1 MVFSFILLNFAD
13 EKIKHYFDMKELIQ
27 IAKGAAK
34 NSLYVLLILALIQP
48 FGIDSMQ
55 QGRIPFLLTL
65 SVGSFA
71 CVVIAMLLSN
81 MLMRNTINQESMGR
95 SIVHILLF
103 FIINTP
109 LLGAILLTI
118 LSWFLAG
125 NPLQYWYM
133 KGGTFNLEA
142 WGTTTLYVSCISV
155 IVAIIV
161 IYQLRNDKLRQR
173 LDEVEQMNRLL
184 EQRQERIAEEDN
196 KGKMDERDSNKTN
209 TFEELKG
216 NKEDIVEFIG
226 QGQKSH
232 LLVAPYNIIYV
243 ESMANYADICYI
255 ADNEIHHSTLRIT
268 LKQVKEGLAS
278 CENIIQCHRAFLV
291 NLNFIQKIT
300 DRNSGYQLQLFGL
313 EKQIPVS
320 RANESV
326 IKQKLK

>member
-1 MVFSFILLNFAD
+1 
-13 EKIKHYFDMKELIQ
+13 MKEFIQ
-27 IAKGAAK
+27 VAKGAAK

-65 SVGSFA
+65 SVGAFA
-71 CVVIAMLLSN
+71 SVVIAMLLSN
-81 MLMRNTINQESMGR
+81 MLMRNTISQESMGK
-95 SIVHILLF
+95 SIVHLLVF
-103 FIINTP
+103 YLINTP

-125 NPLQYWYM
+125 DPLQYWYM
-133 KGGTFNLEA
+133 KGGTFNLAA
-142 WGTTTLYVSCISV
+142 WGTTTLYVSCISA

-184 EQRQERIAEEDN
+184 ERRQERIAE
-196 KGKMDERDSNKTN
+196 TQ
-209 TFEELKG
+209 
-216 NKEDIVEFIG
+216 KEMVEFIG
-226 QGQKSH
+226 QGLKSR
-232 LLVAPYNIIYV
+232 LMVAPIDILYV

-268 LKQVKEGLAS
+268 LKQVKETLAS

>member
-1 MVFSFILLNFAD
+1 
-13 EKIKHYFDMKELIQ
+13 MKEFIQ
-27 IAKGAAK
+27 VAKGAAK

-65 SVGSFA
+65 SVGAFA
-71 CVVIAMLLSN
+71 SVVIAMLLSN
-81 MLMRNTINQESMGR
+81 MLMRNTISQESMGR
-95 SIVHILLF
+95 SIVHLLVF
-103 FIINTP
+103 YLINTP

-118 LSWFLAG
+118 LSWFLADD
-125 NPLQYWYM
+125 PLQYWYM
-133 KGGTFNLEA
+133 KGGTFNLAA
-142 WGTTTLYVSCISV
+142 WGTTTLYVSCISA

-184 EQRQERIAEEDN
+184 EQRQESIVE
-196 KGKMDERDSNKTN
+196 TQ
-209 TFEELKG
+209 
-216 NKEDIVEFIG
+216 KEMVEFIG
-226 QGQKSH
+226 QGLKSH
-232 LLVAPYNIIYV
+232 LMVAPADILYV

-268 LKQVKEGLAS
+268 LKQVKETLAS

-313 EKQIPVS
+313 EKLIPVS

>member
-1 MVFSFILLNFAD
+1 
-13 EKIKHYFDMKELIQ
+13 MKEFIQ
-27 IAKGAAK
+27 VAKGAAK

-65 SVGSFA
+65 SAGAFA
-71 CVVIAMLLSN
+71 SVVIAMLLSN
-81 MLMRNTINQESMGR
+81 MLMRNTISQESMGK
-95 SIVHILLF
+95 SIVHLLVF
-103 FIINTP
+103 YLINTP

-125 NPLQYWYM
+125 DPLQYWYM
-133 KGGTFNLEA
+133 KGGTFNLAA
-142 WGTTTLYVSCISV
+142 WGTTTLYVSCISA

-184 EQRQERIAEEDN
+184 ERRQERIAEIEDN
-196 KGKMDERDSNKTN
+196 AMDAETESQHTSEKTDAQMS
-209 TFEELKG
+209 EG
-216 NKEDIVEFIG
+216 IQKEMVEFIG
-226 QGQKSH
+226 QGLKSH
-232 LLVAPYNIIYV
+232 LMVAPIDILYV

-268 LKQVKEGLAS
+268 LKQVKETLAS

>member
-1 MVFSFILLNFAD
+1 
-13 EKIKHYFDMKELIQ
+13 MKEFIQ
-27 IAKGAAK
+27 VAKGAAK

-65 SVGSFA
+65 SVGAFA
-71 CVVIAMLLSN
+71 SVVIAMLLSN
-81 MLMRNTINQESMGR
+81 MLMRNTISQESMGR
-95 SIVHILLF
+95 SIVHLLVF
-103 FIINTP
+103 YLINTP

-125 NPLQYWYM
+125 DPLQYWYI
-133 KGGTFNLEA
+133 KGGTFNLAA
-142 WGTTTLYVSCISV
+142 WGTTTLYVSCISA

-184 EQRQERIAEEDN
+184 EMRQERIVE
-196 KGKMDERDSNKTN
+196 TQ
-209 TFEELKG
+209 
-216 NKEDIVEFIG
+216 KEMVEFIG
-226 QGQKSH
+226 QGLKSH
-232 LLVAPYNIIYV
+232 LMVAPTDILYV

-268 LKQVKEGLAS
+268 LKQVKETLAP

-313 EKQIPVS
+313 DKQIPVS

>member
-1 MVFSFILLNFAD
+1 
-13 EKIKHYFDMKELIQ
+13 MKEFIQ
-27 IAKGAAK
+27 VAKGAAK

-65 SVGSFA
+65 SVGAFA
-71 CVVIAMLLSN
+71 SVVIAMLLSN
-81 MLMRNTINQESMGR
+81 MLMRNTISQESMGR
-95 SIVHILLF
+95 SIVHLLVF
-103 FIINTP
+103 YLINTP

-118 LSWFLAG
+118 LSWFLADD
-125 NPLQYWYM
+125 PLQYWYM
-133 KGGTFNLEA
+133 KGGTFNLAA
-142 WGTTTLYVSCISV
+142 WGTTTLYVSCISA

-184 EQRQERIAEEDN
+184 EQRQESIVE
-196 KGKMDERDSNKTN
+196 TQ
-209 TFEELKG
+209 
-216 NKEDIVEFIG
+216 KEMVEFIG
-226 QGQKSH
+226 QGLKSH
-232 LLVAPYNIIYV
+232 LMVAPADILYV

-268 LKQVKEGLAS
+268 LKQVKETLAS